1 MKEVED
7 TSYIETLKTI
17 ISKLEKEMSISFSKV
32 GHCDLY
38 MAYFKSAKFT
48 EIFANEKSL
57 FVGPEK
63 ICKKLFKDIVRKL
76 EKSYYLTGDLKEL
89 VNINRA

>member
-17 ISKLEKEMSISFSKV
+17 ISKLEKEIAISFSKV

-38 MAYFKSAKFT
+38 MAYFKTATHT
-48 EIFANEKSL
+48 EIFANEKCL
-57 FVGPEK
+57 FTGPEK
-63 ICKKLFKDIVRKL
+63 ICKELFDDIVRKL
-76 EKSYYLTGDLKEL
+76 EKSYCLTGDLKEL
-89 VNINRA
+89 VNIKRA

>member
-1 MKEVED
+1 MKELED
-7 TSYIETLKTI
+7 TSYIEALESI
-17 ISKLEKEMSISFSKV
+17 ISKLEKEMAISFSKI

-38 MAYFKSAKFT
+38 LAYFKSAKFT

-89 VNINRA
+89 VNIKRA